1 VSDSGPGPDIV
12 VAAMFAAA
20 VVLAA
25 LACLPAA
32 RLGNAVGPVAAAVV
46 VLAVAGAAALATMK
60 ASVYADGTSHWHHMS
75 QALVLIG
82 GAASLASAAV
92 LFSVHRG
99 AALRAGLA
107 TGSAG
112 TLLLALSPFT
122 YQTPG

>member
-1 VSDSGPGPDIV
+1 MSDSGPGPDIV

-20 VVLAA
+20 AMLAV

-32 RLGNAVGPVAAAVV
+32 RLANAVGPIAAALV
-46 VLAVAGAAALATMK
+46 VLAVAGAAALATMR
-60 ASVYADGTSHWHHMS
+60 ASIYADGTSHWHHMS
-75 QALVLIG
+75 HVLILAG
-82 GAASLASAAV
+82 GTISLASAAV
-92 LFSVHRG
+92 LFSAQRV
-99 AALRAGLA
+99 AMLRAGFA

>member
-1 VSDSGPGPDIV
+1 VSDSGLGPDVV

-20 VVLAA
+20 AVLAV

-32 RLGNAVGPVAAAVV
+32 RLGDAVGPIAAAIA

-75 QALVLIG
+75 HVLVLGG
-82 GAASLASAAV
+82 GALALASAAV
-92 LFSVHRG
+92 LFSAHRI
-99 AALRAGLA
+99 AALRAALA

-112 TLLLALSPFT
+112 ALLLALGPFT
-122 YQTPG
+122 YTTPG

>member
-1 VSDSGPGPDIV
+1 MSDSGPGPDIV
-12 VAAMFAAA
+12 VTAMFAAA

-32 RLGNAVGPVAAAVV
+32 RLGNATGPIAAAIA

-75 QALVLIG
+75 HPLVLAG
-82 GAASLASAAV
+82 GAIALASAAV
-92 LFSVHRG
+92 LFSVDRV
-99 AALRAGLA
+99 AALRAALA

-122 YQTPG
+122 YTTPG